1 VIGLGGVV
9 VGSAVTAGDQKD
21 PVDAVMWI
29 YATPAE
35 RSSIDAANAVF
46 GKPLLLGIAGGLVG
60 AAGVV
65 VLLQGYG
72 RRFPTTAILVR
83 ALVTGLVAGIA
94 LPSLARVV
102 RVRRSRPSRTW
113 RRTSCPRVDLD
124 AWDAPDPS
132 RPPVDRLDPRLDL
145 QVTERSGDWAHIL
158 CSNEWAAWVD
168 GRALQELSR

>member
-113 RRTSCPRVDLD
+113 RRTSCPRVD
-124 AWDAPDPS
+124 WMPGTRPTRHGHRWIGSTRGSTCRSPSAPGIGRTS
-132 RPPVDRLDPRLDL
+132 CVR
-145 QVTERSGDWAHIL
+145 TSGRHGWT
-158 CSNEWAAWVD
+158 AAPC
-168 GRALQELSR
+168 GS